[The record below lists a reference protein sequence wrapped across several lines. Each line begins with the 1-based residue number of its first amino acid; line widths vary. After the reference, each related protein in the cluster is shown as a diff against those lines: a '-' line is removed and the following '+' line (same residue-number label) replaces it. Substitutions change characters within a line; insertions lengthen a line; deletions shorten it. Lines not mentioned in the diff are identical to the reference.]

1 MLLNLKGEF
10 VLRKEKRLFCVC
22 RTRKRQTVRSAMDTP
37 HPLLAE
43 WRRLILPP
51 AGLPL
56 TGGEQLDHG
65 NHYPNAP
72 TVDLEAHLAGHQ
84 TYAVDLAYTLDGQ
97 RWTKC
102 GVLDIDEG
110 EASPTKADLLRQ
122 LAEAQGITA
131 ALAWS
136 GRKGCHVWLFS
147 EPVEVATMCVALKK
161 LKLAVPHKG
170 ELAPLDVQRV
180 KLPPAWHRVGRAWAA
195 FYRPGDTIPRL
206 TDQTPPTGFLDR
218 QAAIL
223 GELRPTPAN
232 VLAAYALSGQ
242 EVKQTTD
249 PEATRPHLERLGGKL
264 APCIAAL
271 LERGPS
277 PGQGSYDKNNLS
289 LARYCHAAG
298 LPQEEAD
305 SLAYR
310 LADNPTPEGF
320 TTKDRH
326 AKLRHWDSLQNTPA
340 VAEGF
345 NCLYLVADKTL
356 NLRFNCGKCAARPA
370 GLKRGGGPKR
380 VVESFEE
387 RLSKQFAQFSEMD
400 RELARLSEMPAATPP
415 PEARERLKLEP
426 LLVEQLLAHTLAG
439 GQPPDIHPR
448 IFSVEKYQPN
458 DSDTFHVPLAGL
470 LWEAVGE
477 ACLTPAA
484 VASWLEG
491 LPHARLAPGKDAAR
505 KLVRSSRLAGELR
518 QWATEQ
524 LITLVDSLRR
534 RPALSE
540 HEAAD
545 VVARAR
551 ALSAKAALTEA
562 LDAAAVDVQIP
573 GRGVLEVIDGLHQA
587 TAGIQKGQADFGAPL
602 ETQAVELLEGLVETH
617 RPAIATPFDT
627 LNAILGGGLQAGKLY
642 VLAAPPGAGKTTLAC
657 QLADYAAASG
667 VPVAY
672 VALEM
677 GRGQLFDYALARAAG
692 VNSAR
697 IEARQFRRSEADT
710 HRLAAAAQDYL
721 ARVGPNLAI
730 IEGDYYTTPAKL
742 AAWVTGARARYKLT
756 PQAPVLLVVD
766 YLQLLN
772 TGLEELDS
780 QQNETPR
787 ISQVAVQLKQ
797 LARQTGAA
805 VLALSDINR
814 AEQNSVTKANQ
825 EFTLSAFR
833 GSNRIGHAADVALV
847 LYSES
852 ATGDGGKAASGPWD
866 LLGEKLKGN
875 PRAVEFLRSLETAK
889 IEHQTGGPGAAVYA
903 RLELLKNRGGQGRGN
918 QLLVYEKAF
927 HRFQPV
933 ACSGQDAAEG
943 RA

>member
-1 MLLNLKGEF
+1 M
-10 VLRKEKRLFCVC
+10 RP
-22 RTRKRQTVRSAMDTP
+22 S

-51 AGLPL
+51 DGLPL
-56 TGGEQLDHG
+56 TGGEQLAEG
-65 NHYPNAP
+65 NHYPNASAI
-72 TVDLEAHLAGHQ
+72 DLEAHLAGRR
-84 TYAVDLAYTLDGQ
+84 TYALDLTYTLGGQ
-97 RWTKC
+97 RLTKA

-110 EASPTKADLLRQ
+110 DAGQSKADLLRR
-122 LAEAQGITA
+122 LAEAHGLTA
-131 ALAWS
+131 ALAGS

-147 EPVEVATMCVALKK
+147 EPIPEDIMRAALRK
-161 LKLAVPHKG
+161 LKQAVPHQG

-180 KLPPAWHRVGRAWAA
+180 KLPPAWHRVGLAWAA
-195 FYRPGDTIPRL
+195 FYRPGEPPPRPL
-206 TDQTPPTGFLDR
+206 EQNPSAAFLDA

-223 GELRPTPAN
+223 AELEPTSAN
-232 VLAAYALSGQ
+232 VLAAFALGGQ
-242 EVKQTTD
+242 PAKATTD
-249 PEATRPHLERLGGKL
+249 PDTTRPHLERLPPGEHP
-264 APCIAAL
+264 PCITAL

-277 PGQGSYDKNNLS
+277 PGQGSYDKNHLT
-289 LARYCHAAG
+289 LARYCRAAG
-298 LPQEEAD
+298 LPEQDAGA
-305 SLAYR
+305 LAAR
-310 LADNPTPEGF
+310 LADNPTPAEY
-320 TTKDRH
+320 TTKDRA
-326 AKLRHWDSLQNTPA
+326 AKLRHWASIQNTPA

-345 NCLYLVADKTL
+345 SCLYILADNHL
-356 NLRFNCGKCAARPA
+356 SPRFNCGKCAARPA
-370 GLKRGGGPKR
+370 GVLRGAGPDR
-380 VVESFEE
+380 VVSAGPSPF
-387 RLSKQFAQFSEMD
+387 D
-400 RELARLSEMPAATPP
+400 PPAATTRDAAASTPQP
-415 PEARERLKLEP
+415 AARERLTLAP
-426 LLVEQLLAHTLAG
+426 LLVEQLLAHALAG
-439 GQPPDIHPR
+439 GQPPDIHPTV
-448 IFSVEKYQPN
+448 FPPTTYQPN
-458 DSDTFHVPLAGL
+458 DFDAFQVPLPGL
-470 LWEAVGE
+470 LWAAIGE

-484 VASWLEG
+484 VASWLDR
-491 LPHARLAPGKDAAR
+491 LPLVRLVLGKDSTR
-505 KLVRSSRLAGELR
+505 KLERNSSLAGELR
-518 QWATEQ
+518 QWAADQ
-524 LITLVDSLRR
+524 LIILVDDLRR

-540 HEAAD
+540 QEAAD

-551 ALSAKAALTEA
+551 ALSAKAALVGA
-562 LDAAAVDVQIP
+562 LHAAVDDVQNP
-573 GRGVLEVIDGLHQA
+573 SRGVLEVIDGLHQA

-602 ETQAVELLEGLVETH
+602 ESLAVELLEGLVETH
-617 RPAIATPFDT
+617 RPAIPTPFDT

-756 PQAPVLLVVD
+756 PQQPVLLVVD

-772 TGLEELDS
+772 CGLEELDS

-814 AEQNSVTKANQ
+814 AEQNNATKGNQ

-833 GSNRIGHAADVALV
+833 GSNRIGHAADVAFV

-852 ATGDGGKAASGPWD
+852 SAADGGKAASGPWD
-866 LLGEKLKGN
+866 LLAEKLKGN
-875 PRAVEFLRSLETAK
+875 PRAVEFLRAMDDA
-889 IEHQTGGPGAAVYA
+889 IFEHTCGGPAAAVHA

-918 QLLVYEKAF
+918 QLLIYEKAF

-933 ACSGQDAAEG
+933 TCAGQAAAEG

>member
-1 MLLNLKGEF
+1 
-10 VLRKEKRLFCVC
+10 
-22 RTRKRQTVRSAMDTP
+22 MDTP

-56 TGGEQLDHG
+56 TGGEQQDYD
-65 NHYPNAP
+65 NRYPDAAI
-72 TVDLEAHLAGHQ
+72 VDLEAHLAGHR
-84 TYAVDLAYTLDGQ
+84 TYAVDLAYPLDGQ

-110 EASPTKADLLRQ
+110 VDSPAKADLLRQ
-122 LAEAQGITA
+122 QAEAQGITA
-131 ALAWS
+131 ALAFS

-147 EPVEVATMCVALKK
+147 EPVPVETIRAVLKK
-161 LKLAVPHKG
+161 LKAAVPHRG

-180 KLPPAWHRVGRAWAA
+180 KLPPAWHRVGLAWAA
-195 FYRPGDTIPRL
+195 FYRPGEPPPRL
-206 TDQTPPTGFLDR
+206 LEQKPTAEFLDG
-218 QAAIL
+218 QAAL
-223 GELRPTPAN
+223 LAELQPTPAN
-232 VLAAYALSGQ
+232 VLAAFAFGGQ
-242 EVKQTTD
+242 PAKATTD
-249 PEATRPHLERLGGKL
+249 PDTTRPHLERLPPGEHP
-264 APCIAAL
+264 PCITAL
-271 LERGPS
+271 VQFGPS
-277 PGQGSYDKNNLS
+277 PGQGSYDRNNLS

-298 LPQEEAD
+298 LPLVEAN

-310 LADNPTPEGF
+310 LADNPAPEGF
-320 TTKDRH
+320 TTKDGH
-326 AKLRHWDSLQNTPA
+326 AKLRHWYSIRNTPA
-340 VAEGF
+340 VADGF
-345 NCLYLVADKTL
+345 SCLFMLADKHL
-356 NLRFNCGKCAARPA
+356 SPRFNCGQCAARPEGVRRGA
-370 GLKRGGGPKR
+370 GP
-380 VVESFEE
+380 E
-387 RLSKQFAQFSEMD
+387 QAPPAD
-400 RELARLSEMPAATPP
+400 IPPATAATPP
-415 PEARERLKLEP
+415 PAQERLTLEPGLVEP
-426 LLVEQLLAHTLAG
+426 LLAHALTG
-439 GQPPDIHPR
+439 GQPLSIHPG
-448 IFSVEKYQPN
+448 ILPLKSFSPDDLHQYQ
-458 DSDTFHVPLAGL
+458 VPLAGL
-470 LWEAVGE
+470 LLDAIGEAVR
-477 ACLTPAA
+477 TPGA
-484 VASWLEG
+484 VASWLDR
-491 LPHARLAPGKDAAR
+491 LPLARLVRGKDAAR
-505 KLVRSSRLAGELR
+505 QLERNARLAGDLR
-518 QWATEQ
+518 RWVSEQ
-524 LITLVDSLRR
+524 LVSMVDSLRR
-534 RPALSE
+534 RPPLSVQEAEDVMARARQLSDKVALMDALW
-540 HEAAD
+540 EAAD
-545 VVARAR
+545 
-551 ALSAKAALTEA
+551 
-562 LDAAAVDVQIP
+562 AVQTP
-573 GRGVLEVIDGLHQA
+573 GRDVLEVVAGIHEA
-587 TAGIQKGQADFGAPL
+587 TAALQKGQADFGAPL
-602 ETQAVELLEGLVETH
+602 DSLAVELLEGLVETH
-617 RPAIATPFDT
+617 RPAIPTPFDT

-710 HRLAAAAQDYL
+710 TRLAAAAQDYL

-730 IEGDYYTTPAKL
+730 IEGDYSTTPAKL

-756 PQAPVLLVVD
+756 LQEPVLVVVD

-772 TGLEELDS
+772 SGLEELDS

-847 LYSES
+847 LYSE
-852 ATGDGGKAASGPWD
+852 AAGGDGGKALSGPWD
-866 LLGEKLKGN
+866 LLGDKLKGN
-875 PRAVEFLRSLETAK
+875 PRAVEFLRALEMAK
-889 IEHQTGGPGAAVYA
+889 IQHGTGGPSAAVYG

>member
-1 MLLNLKGEF
+1 MH
-10 VLRKEKRLFCVC
+10 
-22 RTRKRQTVRSAMDTP
+22 TP

-51 AGLPL
+51 DGLPL

-72 TVDLEAHLAGHQ
+72 TVDLEVHLAGHP

-110 EASPTKADLLRQ
+110 EASPDKADLLRR
-122 LAEAQGITA
+122 LAEAQGLTV

-136 GRKGCHVWLFS
+136 GRRGCHVWLFS
-147 EPVEVATMCVALKK
+147 EPVEVATMRAALKK
-161 LKLAVPHKG
+161 LKQVVPHQG
-170 ELAPLDVQRV
+170 ELAPLDVPRV

-195 FYRPGDTIPRL
+195 FYRPGDPIPRL
-206 TDQTPPTGFLDR
+206 TDQTPPTGFLDG

-223 GELRPTPAN
+223 GEMRPTPAN
-232 VLAAYALSGQ
+232 VLAAFALSGQ
-242 EVKQTTD
+242 EAKQTTD
-249 PEATRPHLERLGGKL
+249 PEATRPYLERLGGML

-277 PGQGSYDKNNLS
+277 PGQGTFDKNNLT
-289 LARYCHAAG
+289 LARYCRAAG

-305 SLAYR
+305 SLAHR
-310 LADNPTPEGF
+310 LADNPAPEGF

-326 AKLRHWDSLQNTPA
+326 AKLRHWDSIQNTPA

-345 NCLYLVADKTL
+345 SCLYLLGDKQLTPH
-356 NLRFNCGKCAARPA
+356 FDCGRCAARPA
-370 GLKRGGGPKR
+370 GVKRGGGLER
-380 VVESFEE
+380 VVAAGPSPFE
-387 RLSKQFAQFSEMD
+387 A
-400 RELARLSEMPAATPP
+400 PAATPQDATASTP
-415 PEARERLKLEP
+415 PPATRERLKLEL
-426 LLVEQLLAHTLAG
+426 LLVEQLLAHALAG
-439 GQPPDIHPR
+439 GQPSDIHPR
-448 IFSVEKYQPN
+448 IFSVETYRLN
-458 DSDTFHVPLAGL
+458 DFDTFQVPLAGL

-491 LPHARLAPGKDAAR
+491 LPPARLVLGKDAAR
-505 KLVRSSRLAGELR
+505 KLARNSSLAGELR
-518 QWATEQ
+518 QWATGQ
-524 LITLVDSLRR
+524 LITMADSLRR
-534 RPALSE
+534 RPTLSQQE
-540 HEAAD
+540 VAD

-551 ALSAKAALTEA
+551 AVSHKAALVEA
-562 LDAAAVDVQIP
+562 LHAAEDDVQNP
-573 GRGVLEVIDGLHQA
+573 GRDVLEVIDGLHQA

-602 ETQAVELLEGLVETH
+602 ESLAVELLEGLVQTS
-617 RPAIATPFDT
+617 RPAIPTPFQT
-627 LNAILGGGLQAGKLY
+627 LNDILGGGLQAGKMY

-697 IEARQFRRSEADT
+697 IEARQFRRSEIDT
-710 HRLAAAAQDYL
+710 QRLAAAAQDYL
-721 ARVGPNLAI
+721 SSVGQYLSI
-730 IEGDYYTTPAKL
+730 VEGDYFLTPAKL
-742 AAWVTGARARYKLT
+742 AAWVTGARARYRLT

-814 AEQNSVTKANQ
+814 AEQNNVTKANQ

-875 PRAVEFLRSLETAK
+875 PRAVEFLRALETAK
-889 IEHQTGGPGAAVYA
+889 IEHQTGGPGAAVHA

-933 ACSGQDAAEG
+933 ACSGQAAAEG